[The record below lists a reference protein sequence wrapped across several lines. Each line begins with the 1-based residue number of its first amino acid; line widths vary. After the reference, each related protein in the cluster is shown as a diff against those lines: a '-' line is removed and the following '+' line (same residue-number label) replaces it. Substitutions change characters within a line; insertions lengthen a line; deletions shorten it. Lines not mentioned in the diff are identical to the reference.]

1 MTVLEENYQN
11 VPYHN
16 RVHAAD
22 VTQSIH
28 VLLNCRALEVRIQI
42 FFNKKVKKSKG
53 K

>member
-28 VLLNCRALEVRIQI
+28 VLLNCRALEVCVSSIYGFI
-42 FFNKKVKKSKG
+42 
-53 K
+53 